1 MNDLEIRTSVPNA
14 GLNIAE
20 KLRMLLEITR
30 TISRSLDLDELLNL
44 VMDTLSSLIHYDAAG
59 IYLIEEGDEENPY
72 IFKARAIRGYDISFE
87 LVEPRLKLGEGFIGR
102 VAESGKPI
110 ISADV
115 SKDARYFHARERTTS
130 EMVAPIIS
138 NDKVIGVFDLESD

>member
-1 MNDLEIRTSVPNA
+1 MTMPDTNQSSMPTPGLETVD
-14 GLNIAE
+14 

-44 VMDTLSSLIHYDAAG
+44 VMDTLGSLIHYDAAG
-59 IYLIEEGDEENPY
+59 IYLIDAGDNENPY
-72 IFKARAIRGYDISFE
+72 VFKARAIRGYDISFE
-87 LVEPRLKLGEGFIGR
+87 LVEPRLKFGEGFIGR

-115 SKDARYFHARERTTS
+115 SKDPTIFSGA
-130 EMVAPIIS
+130 
-138 NDKVIGVFDLESD
+138 